1 MKRFIKILGTGLIG
15 TSLLIGGVAMAKG
28 GPMGSPVLKE
38 VLRSLDLDEEQKAL
52 VQEMKEDAKAER
64 EDKKSFHESRHATM
78 LDELSKETPN
88 SRVLHKLIDDGFEM
102 AAESAHNALD
112 DLLELHATFT
122 PEQRE
127 TFVDELERAHVEREQ
142 MRAERKDGRKGA
154 KDRPADF

>member
-1 MKRFIKILGTGLIG
+1 M
-15 TSLLIGGVAMAKG
+15 
-28 GPMGSPVLKE
+28 
-38 VLRSLDLDEEQKAL
+38 
-52 VQEMKEDAKAER
+52 
-64 EDKKSFHESRHATM
+64 
-78 LDELSKETPN
+78 
-88 SRVLHKLIDDGFEM
+88 HKLIDDGFEM

-127 TFVDELERAHVEREQ
+127 TFVDELERAHAEREQ